1 MTLYKSTTDKPM
13 LLKKMYHQTHQN
25 MRGAANYYSR
35 NPQIAPF
42 PAMQCPTLQGCE
54 AEKRTMSIYLLFT

>member
-1 MTLYKSTTDKPM
+1 M